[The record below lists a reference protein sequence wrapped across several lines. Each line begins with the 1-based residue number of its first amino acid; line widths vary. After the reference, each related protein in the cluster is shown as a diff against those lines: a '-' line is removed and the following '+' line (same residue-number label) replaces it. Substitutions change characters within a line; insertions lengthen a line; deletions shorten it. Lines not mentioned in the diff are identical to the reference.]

1 MKKLSILILILF
13 LFNLLSAQETV
24 EITDLVVQQ
33 IENNLFTITV
43 EVTNS
48 TSRDISEIAG
58 YIDIY
63 DNSNRIVKKEFVQ
76 IQHVHD
82 IPLRPHESKSDSVV
96 IDRRPNMYGTALYRI
111 THLRFFGE
119 QNVYMVCPN
128 CGEIILKDE

>member
-1 MKKLSILILILF
+1 MKKLSAIIFILF

-24 EITDLVVQQ
+24 EISDLVVQQ
-33 IENNLFTITV
+33 FETNLFTITV

-48 TSRDISEIAG
+48 TSREISEIAG

-96 IDRRPNMYGTALYRI
+96 IDRRPNMSGTANYRI

-119 QNVYMVCPN
+119 QSVYMVCPN